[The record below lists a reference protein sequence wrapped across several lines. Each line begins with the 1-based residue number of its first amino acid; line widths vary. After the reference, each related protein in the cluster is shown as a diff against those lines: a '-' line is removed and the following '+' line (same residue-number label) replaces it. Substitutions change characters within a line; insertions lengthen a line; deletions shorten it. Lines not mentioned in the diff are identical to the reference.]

1 MISSPQSSTIW
12 QLAPHVSVLG
22 GSHSSPGCTIP
33 LPHTDGMVWHW
44 LSHVMTFGG
53 SRCSPASAAPSP
65 HSPAPASIV
74 QLAQHPSPGRLFPS
88 SHCSPGCTIPL
99 PHTDGMVWH
108 WLSHVMTF
116 GGSHCSPGS
125 TVPSPH

>member
-33 LPHTDGMVWHW
+33 LPHTLGTVSSWLQHGMP
-44 LSHVMTFGG
+44 LARSH
-53 SRCSPASAAPSP
+53 CSPSSP
-65 HSPAPASIV
+65 VPPPCSPAPASIV
-74 QLAQHPSPGRLFPS
+74 QLAEHPPPGWLFPS

-108 WLSHVMTF
+108 WLSHVM
-116 GGSHCSPGS
+116 
-125 TVPSPH
+125 